1 MKEPVRFGV
10 WWGDPFG
17 VERALG
23 QALAALGPR
32 EREVVFGDE
41 LSLGEL
47 LAHLGTPGLF
57 SQERVLVVRRAD
69 PVAKSVRLA
78 QALAGGPPPGLAVFF
93 LGQDLQGPLAKVAQD
108 ARHFPPPSGRA
119 LRELARELLGRA
131 GLPASSQLVEL
142 LVEACGGDALRLWRE
157 VEKLS
162 LWAGER
168 VSPSELAGLLFFAA
182 PPPYGFLDALFGGQL
197 PRAWRELRKLLA
209 SGWDPFRLFFLLVMQ
224 VRGLV
229 AARAALEEGRS
240 PSGPSWL
247 AKRRL
252 AQARR
257 FTLPQLIELLERL
270 QELDLKI
277 KTGALSPQGA
287 LWSFTLSL
295 AP

>member
-1 MKEPVRFGV
+1 
-10 WWGDPFG
+10 
-17 VERALG
+17 
-23 QALAALGPR
+23 
-32 EREVVFGDE
+32 
-41 LSLGEL
+41 
-47 LAHLGTPGLF
+47 
-57 SQERVLVVRRAD
+57 
-69 PVAKSVRLA
+69 
-78 QALAGGPPPGLAVFF
+78 
-93 LGQDLQGPLAKVAQD
+93 
-108 ARHFPPPSGRA
+108 
-119 LRELARELLGRA
+119 
-131 GLPASSQLVEL
+131 
-142 LVEACGGDALRLWRE
+142 

-229 AARAALEEGRS
+229 AARAALEEGRT